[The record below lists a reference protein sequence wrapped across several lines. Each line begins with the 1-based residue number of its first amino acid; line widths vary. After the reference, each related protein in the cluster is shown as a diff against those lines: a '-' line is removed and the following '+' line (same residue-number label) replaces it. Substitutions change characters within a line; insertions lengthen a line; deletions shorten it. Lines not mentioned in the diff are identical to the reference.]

1 MLASEYFWFIQFERF
16 EIRKLKG
23 VYLHK
28 KPPIKFHDKA
38 TCLAVSSEL
47 DNEHIL
53 PIPFVAMIDSWS
65 STHPRRLDV
74 CHRVS
79 TLLWVSLRY
88 LDIFDQSACPF
99 IDTASRLCVA
109 ALSFWPQDRGLSI
122 LHAYAFLTPCLG
134 CIKTYM
140 VSVWNVTNAISR
152 TFRTKNSHV
161 IRKAKAGNF
170 EVAS

>member
-1 MLASEYFWFIQFERF
+1 MLASEYFWLARFERF
-16 EIRKLKG
+16 EI
-23 VYLHK
+23 K

-38 TCLAVSSEL
+38 TCLAVLSEL
-47 DNEHIL
+47 DNEHSL

-65 STHPRRLDV
+65 STHPRRVDV

-88 LDIFDQSACPF
+88 LILDQSACPF
-99 IDTASRLCVA
+99 IGPVSRLCLPA
-109 ALSFWPQDRGLSI
+109 SGSGFSI
-122 LHAYAFLTPCLG
+122 LHAYAFLTPRLG
-134 CIKTYM
+134 YIKTYM

-161 IRKAKAGNF
+161 IRKAKAGNL